1 MLRATGRGHGQDVVV
16 QVAGLSKAPL
26 VDGDDP
32 DPVHGHGLHA
42 LHGEGGAGDAV
53 GVATLP
59 LWALPWPDL
68 KDLPG
73 EQDEA
78 KAFYVEIRPGEV
90 LGVGPG
96 QRQGGVGGV
105 GHLQVDDLTGRLW
118 KRAVMCC
125 GAQQFRRCIITSP

>member
-68 KDLPG
+68 HVEGLRLVLLP
-73 EQDEA
+73 
-78 KAFYVEIRPGEV
+78 REV